1 MRRWQHTTIAIMI
14 LGTLLFCST
23 SSNATSIN
31 AYQDVFIEHL
41 EMGPATYLNL
51 NVHGRVTAEID
62 KSLTELYHNNKLQP
76 FWIEDGKPDQR
87 AADIVSVLKEA
98 ESHGLNPDSYFVD
111 RIDQYWGSKDTA
123 GLVRLHLLSQGTEL
137 QRTTRSNYSSYQLIG
152 GCNYNV

>member
-62 KSLTELYHNNKLQP
+62 KLLTELYHNNKLQP
-76 FWIEDGKPDQR
+76 FWIEDGKPGQR
-87 AADIVSVLKEA
+87 AVDIVSVLKEA
-98 ESHGLNPDSYFVD
+98 ESHGLNPDSYFVHG
-111 RIDQYWGSKDTA
+111 RFLEKVVFAHLKENFSIKYYETSQT
-123 GLVRLHLLSQGTEL
+123 RL
-137 QRTTRSNYSSYQLIG
+137 
-152 GCNYNV
+152 CA